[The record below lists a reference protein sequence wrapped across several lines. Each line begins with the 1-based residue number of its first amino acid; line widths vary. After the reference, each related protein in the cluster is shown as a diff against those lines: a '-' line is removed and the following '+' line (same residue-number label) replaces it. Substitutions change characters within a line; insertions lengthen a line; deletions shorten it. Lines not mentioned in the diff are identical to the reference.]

1 MDPFWDL
8 PGPLRRPS
16 WTTPSPYILYIQEEA
31 STEGFR
37 RGSGGLQIGV
47 PERVQ
52 IQGWD
57 RVGGLEQ
64 HQILLRVGPVPELP
78 ETIHGMIPHP
88 IPLGGRQ
95 EGYHGVRIPS
105 RWPWDPTPDHL
116 LQMGYWT
123 STWPRLAPFWGTP
136 GSPNGTLDPLTGRQE
151 GLRRPPLM
159 AVSCRPCIYAIPRV
173 FPLMDRYAPHIGH
186 PPWDRLKPVP

>member
-88 IPLGGRQ
+88 IPPRRASGRVSWGPHTVQ
-95 EGYHGVRIPS
+95 MAVGSYPRPPVTNGVL
-105 RWPWDPTPDHL
+105 D
-116 LQMGYWT
+116 QY
-123 STWPRLAPFWGTP
+123 LAPF
-136 GSPNGTLDPLTGRQE
+136 STLLGYPR
-151 GLRRPPLM
+151 
-159 AVSCRPCIYAIPRV
+159 IP
-173 FPLMDRYAPHIGH
+173 
-186 PPWDRLKPVP
+186 